1 MGSVSDRSN
10 PRVFLPAGLIL
21 AAAVMLFMGFVPW
34 ATSSIAV
41 MFVLLFLCGWFQGDG
56 VAAVRTYDGS
66 LVVAERT
73 RRHCVGL
80 ELCA

>member
-41 MFVLLFLCGWFQGDG
+41 MFVLLFLCGWFRMGG
-56 VAAVRTYDGS
+56 AVRTYDGS